1 MQFPLTRITIG
12 FVFGIL
18 FANYF
23 KFLSPTIG
31 FVLLCFAF
39 SLFTIAFYRSKKQ
52 FLPNNFFGITTYFLS
67 FCIGVS
73 TLLIHT
79 GWHRKDN
86 YIHHIKTSET
96 QHTIEVVLR
105 EKLKSTTNY
114 HRYIAH
120 VKRIDGKSCT
130 GKLMVNFNATSFE
143 NDFKIGTQLQI
154 NNNFILSNPPLNPD
168 QFDYGKYLL
177 QKSILAQTFVDH
189 SNVKTNGSLVR
200 DAFYYADFI
209 RATILENLK
218 KSNFNTTE
226 LNILMAL
233 LLGQQQ
239 DIAPEIV
246 RDYQFAG
253 AIHILS
259 VSGLHVGF
267 VLLFLNFL
275 LQWIPNSKRN
285 SYYKLAVT
293 LFALWGFAFLAGL
306 SPSVIRSVTMF
317 SFVAVG
323 LHLKR
328 QSNIFHTLLVSLLLI
343 LLFEP
348 SFLFDVGFQLSY
360 VALFSILWM
369 QPLFQAIWQP
379 KNKITNYFWQI
390 LTVSFAA
397 QIGTLPLSLYYFHQF
412 SGLFFITNVVV
423 IPFLSVIMALGIV
436 VMLLASADFAPQ
448 FLAFALEWLIAILNK
463 IIGSIASWE
472 QFVLKDIPL
481 NAMLLF
487 SLYFLIV
494 ALVFCFKKA
503 SFQRIAIVL
512 IAILLLQTSYFGSR
526 WKAQQQEEWI
536 VFNVKRA
543 TLIAARNGNAVT
555 VFTNTELRKNNPL
568 QSYLIA
574 NFCEIDTVKPI
585 ANLASFKNKKI
596 LIIDSLGNYPTAVNP
611 DVMLLRDSPKIN
623 LDRVFKTCKPKAL
636 VADAS
641 NYKSYVALWKATCL
655 KEKIPFHHTNEK
667 GFYKLEY

>member
-12 FVFGIL
+12 FVIGIL

-23 KFLSPTIG
+23 KFLTPTIG
-31 FVLLCFAF
+31 FVLLCFTF

-52 FLPNNFFGITTYFLS
+52 FLPNNFFGLTTYFLS
-67 FCIGVS
+67 FSVGIS
-73 TLLIHT
+73 TLLIHS
-79 GWHRKDN
+79 GWQQKDN
-86 YIHHIKTSET
+86 YIHHIKSSET
-96 QHTIEVVLR
+96 KHIIEVVLR
-105 EKLKSTTNY
+105 EKLKSTANY
-114 HRYIAH
+114 HRYIAL
-120 VKRIDGKSCT
+120 VNNVDGKSCS
-130 GKLMVNFNATSFE
+130 GKLMVNFNTAAFE
-143 NDFKIGTQLQI
+143 NDFKIGTPLQI
-154 NNNFILSNPPLNPD
+154 NNQLILPNPPLNPD

-177 QKSILAQTFVDH
+177 QKSILAQTFLDPSH
-189 SNVKTNGSLVR
+189 VKTHVSLVR
-200 DAFYYADFI
+200 DAFFYADLI
-209 RATILENLK
+209 RATIRNNLK
-218 KSNFNTTE
+218 KSNFNTKE

-239 DIAPEIV
+239 DIDSEIV
-246 RDYQFAG
+246 SDYQFAG

-275 LQWIPNSKRN
+275 LQGFPNSKRN

-293 LFALWGFAFLAGL
+293 LFALWGFAVLAGL

-369 QPLFQAIWQP
+369 QPLLDKIWQP
-379 KNKITNYFWQI
+379 KNKIANYFWQI

-412 SGLFFITNVVV
+412 SGLFFITNVIV
-423 IPFLSVIMALGIV
+423 IPFLSVIMAMGIV
-436 VMLLASADFAPQ
+436 VMLLACVDFVPK
-448 FLAFALEWLIAILNK
+448 FLAVSLEWWIAILNK
-463 IIGSIASWE
+463 IIGSIASLE

-481 NAMLLF
+481 NAILLW
-487 SLYFLIV
+487 SLYFVII

-512 IAILLLQTSYFGSR
+512 MAILLLQASYFGSR

-543 TLIAARNGNAVT
+543 TLIVERNGSDVA
-555 VFTNTELRKNNPL
+555 VFTNADLRKNNAL
-568 QSYLIA
+568 QSYMTA
-574 NFCEIDTVKPI
+574 NFCKIDKVKPI
-585 ANLASFKNKKI
+585 TNLASFRNKKI
-596 LIIDSLGNYPTAVNP
+596 LIIDSLGNYPRANP
-611 DVMLLRDSPKIN
+611 DVMLLRDSPRIN
-623 LDRVFKTCKPKAL
+623 LDRVFKTCKPKVM

-641 NYKSYVALWKATCL
+641 NYKSYVALWKVTCL
-655 KEKIPFHHTNEK
+655 KEKIPFHYTNEK
-667 GFYKLEY
+667 GFYNLKD

>member
-1 MQFPLTRITIG
+1 
-12 FVFGIL
+12 
-18 FANYF
+18 
-23 KFLSPTIG
+23 
-31 FVLLCFAF
+31 
-39 SLFTIAFYRSKKQ
+39 
-52 FLPNNFFGITTYFLS
+52 
-67 FCIGVS
+67 
-73 TLLIHT
+73 
-79 GWHRKDN
+79 
-86 YIHHIKTSET
+86 
-96 QHTIEVVLR
+96 
-105 EKLKSTTNY
+105 
-114 HRYIAH
+114 
-120 VKRIDGKSCT
+120 
-130 GKLMVNFNATSFE
+130 
-143 NDFKIGTQLQI
+143 
-154 NNNFILSNPPLNPD
+154 
-168 QFDYGKYLL
+168 
-177 QKSILAQTFVDH
+177 
-189 SNVKTNGSLVR
+189 
-200 DAFYYADFI
+200 
-209 RATILENLK
+209 
-218 KSNFNTTE
+218 
-226 LNILMAL
+226 
-233 LLGQQQ
+233 
-239 DIAPEIV
+239 
-246 RDYQFAG
+246 
-253 AIHILS
+253 
-259 VSGLHVGF
+259 
-267 VLLFLNFL
+267 
-275 LQWIPNSKRN
+275 
-285 SYYKLAVT
+285 
-293 LFALWGFAFLAGL
+293 LWGFAVLAGL

-328 QSNIFHTLLVSLLLI
+328 QSNIFHTLLVSLFLI

-436 VMLLASADFAPQ
+436 VMLLASVDFVPQ
-448 FLAFALEWLIAILNK
+448 FLAILLEWLIAILNK

-481 NAMLLF
+481 NAMLLL
-487 SLYFLIV
+487 SLYFLII

-503 SFQRIAIVL
+503 SFKRIAIVL

-555 VFTNTELRKNNPL
+555 VFTNNELRKNNPL
-568 QSYLIA
+568 QSYLMA

-585 ANLASFKNKKI
+585 ANLASFRNKKI
-596 LIIDSLGNYPTAVNP
+596 LIIDSLGNYPKAVNP

-623 LDRVFKTCKPKAL
+623 LDRVFKTCKPKVM

-641 NYKSYVALWKATCL
+641 NYKSYIALWKATCL
-655 KEKIPFHHTNEK
+655 KEKIPFHHTDEK
-667 GFYKLEY
+667 GFYSLTD

>member
-12 FVFGIL
+12 FVIGIL

-23 KFLSPTIG
+23 KFLTPTIG

-39 SLFTIAFYRSKKQ
+39 SLFAFAFYKSKKQ

-67 FCIGVS
+67 FSIGIS

-79 GWHRKDN
+79 GWHQKDN
-86 YIHHIKTSET
+86 YIHQIKSSET
-96 QHTIEVVLR
+96 QHVVEVVLR

-120 VKRIDGKSCT
+120 VKRIDGKPCS
-130 GKLMVNFNATSFE
+130 GKLMVNFNISALE

-154 NNNFILSNPPLNPD
+154 NNNFILPNKPLNPN
-168 QFDYGKYLL
+168 QFDYGNYLT
-177 QKSILAQTFVDH
+177 QKSILAQTFVDY
-189 SNVKTNGSLVR
+189 SNVKTHGGLVR
-200 DAFYYADFI
+200 DAFYYADCI
-209 RATILENLK
+209 RATILHNLK

-275 LQWIPNSKRN
+275 LQWIPNSKQN
-285 SYYKLAVT
+285 SYYKLAFT
-293 LFALWGFAFLAGL
+293 LCSLWGFAVLAGL

-323 LHLKR
+323 MHLKR
-328 QSNIFHTLLVSLLLI
+328 QSNIFHTLLVSLFLI

-369 QPLFQAIWQP
+369 QPLLDAIWQP
-379 KNKITNYFWQI
+379 KNKIANYFWQI

-412 SGLFFITNVVV
+412 SGLFFITNIIV

-436 VMLLASADFAPQ
+436 VMLLASVDFVPK
-448 FLAFALEWLIAILNK
+448 FLAVSLEWLIAILNK

-481 NAMLLF
+481 NAILLL
-487 SLYFLIV
+487 SLYFLII

-512 IAILLLQTSYFGSR
+512 MAVLLLQASYFGSR

-536 VFNVKRA
+536 VFNIKRA
-543 TLIAARNGNAVT
+543 TLIAGRNGSDVT
-555 VFTNTELRKNNPL
+555 VFTNADLRKNNAL
-568 QSYLIA
+568 QSYLTA
-574 NFCEIDTVKPI
+574 NFCEINAVKPI

-596 LIIDSLGNYPTAVNP
+596 LIMDSLGNYPSTVKP

-623 LDRVFKTCKPKAL
+623 LDRVFKTCKPKVM

-641 NYKSYVALWKATCL
+641 NYKSYVVLWKATCL

-667 GFYKLEY
+667 GFYSLKD

>member
-1 MQFPLTRITIG
+1 
-12 FVFGIL
+12 
-18 FANYF
+18 
-23 KFLSPTIG
+23 
-31 FVLLCFAF
+31 
-39 SLFTIAFYRSKKQ
+39 
-52 FLPNNFFGITTYFLS
+52 
-67 FCIGVS
+67 
-73 TLLIHT
+73 
-79 GWHRKDN
+79 
-86 YIHHIKTSET
+86 
-96 QHTIEVVLR
+96 
-105 EKLKSTTNY
+105 
-114 HRYIAH
+114 
-120 VKRIDGKSCT
+120 
-130 GKLMVNFNATSFE
+130 
-143 NDFKIGTQLQI
+143 
-154 NNNFILSNPPLNPD
+154 LNPN

-189 SNVKTNGSLVR
+189 SHVKTHDSLIR
-200 DAFYYADFI
+200 DAFFYADLI
-209 RATILENLK
+209 RATILKNLK
-218 KSNFNTTE
+218 KRNFNTKE

-246 RDYQFAG
+246 CDYQFAG
-253 AIHILS
+253 AVHILS

-267 VLLFLNFL
+267 VLLFLNFI

-293 LFALWGFAFLAGL
+293 LFALWGFAVLAGL

-317 SFVAVG
+317 SFVAIG

-328 QSNIFHTLLVSLLLI
+328 QTNIYHTLLVSLFLI

-348 SFLFDVGFQLSY
+348 SFLFDIGFQLSY

-369 QPLFQAIWQP
+369 QPLLNAIWQP
-379 KNKITNYFWQI
+379 KNKIILYFWQI
-390 LTVSFAA
+390 ITVSFAA

-412 SGLFFITNVVV
+412 SGLFFITNVIV
-423 IPFLSVIMALGIV
+423 IPFLSVIMAMGIV
-436 VMLLASADFAPQ
+436 VMLLASVDFIPK
-448 FLAFALEWLIAILNK
+448 FLAVSLEWLIAILNK
-463 IIGSIASWE
+463 IIGSIASLE

-481 NAMLLF
+481 NAILLW
-487 SLYFLIV
+487 SLYFVIV

-512 IAILLLQTSYFGSR
+512 IAILLLQASYFGSL
-526 WKAQQQEEWI
+526 WKAQHQEEWI

-543 TLIAARNGNAVT
+543 TLIVERNGSDVA
-555 VFTNTELRKNNPL
+555 VFTNADFRKNNVL
-568 QSYLIA
+568 QSYLTA
-574 NFCEIDTVKPI
+574 NFCKIDTVKTI
-585 ANLASFKNKKI
+585 ANLAYFRNKKI
-596 LIIDSLGNYPTAVNP
+596 LIIDSLGNYPRANP

-623 LDRVFKTCKPKAL
+623 LDRVFKTCKPKVI

-667 GFYKLEY
+667 GFYNLKD